1 MISLIRTV
9 LPCLFFFLS
18 FLSKAQDRAVST
30 LRELRGDAY
39 YSVVSS
45 PSNITAFLAEKP
57 ELTDGPID
65 TALRLVLEERLKNPA
80 VFNDFQIRM
89 KWCLSQFDPKTG
101 GYFRMPG
108 ILYGF
113 LDQFFMVGPESPS
126 WQRYSLTEDGRIR
139 RMASDRHFTDDE
151 IERGKQR
158 NRAARM
164 AMLETLLMGMDNLEG
179 YEQSELVNAARDI
192 WIRSP
197 MHKDEVGNMAAILDE
212 LAKSSFLHPIVLLQ
226 LGKAKYSQEE
236 LHEIYSRLLDD
247 SMSPE
252 WEYYCAYVKEAL
264 EFIKQNH
271 PEELDKLETN
281 LPWKRSAI
289 DVARGLPYKEWRQ
302 NDEDQSEAKD
312 AIDIEF

>member
-1 MISLIRTV
+1 MTSLIRTV
-9 LPCLFFFLS
+9 LPCLFFFLA

-45 PSNITAFLAEKP
+45 PSNITTFLAEKP
-57 ELTDGPID
+57 ELTDDPMD
-65 TALRLVLEERLKNPA
+65 TALRLVLEERLKYPA

-89 KWCLSQFDPKTG
+89 KWSLSQFDPKTG
-101 GYFRMPG
+101 GYFRIPG

-139 RMASDRHFTDDE
+139 RMASDRLFTDDE

-164 AMLETLLMGMDNLEG
+164 AMLETLLKGMDNLEG

-192 WIRSP
+192 WIHSP
-197 MHKDEVGNMAAILDE
+197 RHKDEVVNVAAILDE
-212 LAKSSFLHPIVLLQ
+212 MTKLEFLHPIAMLQ
-226 LGKAKYSQEE
+226 LGRDKYSNSQ
-236 LHEIYSRLLDD
+236 LQSIYESLLDD
-247 SMSPE
+247 KLSPYE
-252 WEYYCAYVKEAL
+252 VFLTEM
-264 EFIKQNH
+264 
-271 PEELDKLETN
+271 
-281 LPWKRSAI
+281 
-289 DVARGLPYKEWRQ
+289 
-302 NDEDQSEAKD
+302 
-312 AIDIEF
+312 